1 MMYTQEQQD
10 DYSYFPFYQDTLPPK
25 PPSPQHHY
33 SETPSHEESV
43 PSYCVLCD
51 KEFNSEFQSRQHFAG
66 KVHKRKQVAALNKGN
81 VPPVSAALQKPIAFT
96 TAQ

>member
-1 MMYTQEQQD
+1 MYTQEQQD
-10 DYSYFPFYQDTLPPK
+10 DYGYFPFYQDTLPQK

-33 SETPSHEESV
+33 SEAPHEESV

-66 KVHKRKQVAALNKGN
+66 KGHKRKQVAALKGN
-81 VPPVSAALQKPIAFT
+81 VPPVSALQKPVAFT
-96 TAQ
+96 KAQ